1 MQDRDERLRTLAD
14 IFLIILE
21 QKYEQEEQKEY
32 VRKVRTL
39 MDVPECA
46 ELLSCSLVNAMGYPT
61 PIAENTVDKA
71 VDCLIHFHEDNIENK
86 KDLNKTQKITEKGA
100 VNNFMNECRIALK
113 RFIASRNLLIR

>member
-61 PIAENTVDKA
+61 PIAENTVL
-71 VDCLIHFHEDNIENK
+71 VGL
-86 KDLNKTQKITEKGA
+86 
-100 VNNFMNECRIALK
+100 V
-113 RFIASRNLLIR
+113 

>member
-1 MQDRDERLRTLAD
+1 MQNRDERLRTLAD

-46 ELLSCSLVNAMGYPT
+46 ELLSCSL
-61 PIAENTVDKA
+61 
-71 VDCLIHFHEDNIENK
+71 
-86 KDLNKTQKITEKGA
+86 
-100 VNNFMNECRIALK
+100 
-113 RFIASRNLLIR
+113 